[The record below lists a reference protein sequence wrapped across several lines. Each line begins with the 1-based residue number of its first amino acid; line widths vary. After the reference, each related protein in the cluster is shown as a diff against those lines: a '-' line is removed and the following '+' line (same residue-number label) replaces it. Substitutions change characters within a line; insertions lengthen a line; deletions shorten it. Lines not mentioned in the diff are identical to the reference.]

1 MFIIMK
7 DFNEKWYFI
16 GTIVGVFAGIAL
28 GYFMFG

>member
-1 MFIIMK
+1 MK

>member
-1 MFIIMK
+1 MK

-16 GTIVGVFAGIAL
+16 GTIIGVFAGIAL